1 MIDACFFFTNSPQS
15 FPSSSSEEVSWIMH
29 KVCNLVFCCLQSLTH
44 LFMLNT
50 FNIGTS
56 STIPTNNGHRLN
68 IYKGTQTLLR
78 KISTHANIKVLI
90 KTKDSVGKYEEKQKN
105 ISSMYYHWYGSF
117 LRKLIKHNFKL
128 VTTGLFLSSTHLVIL
143 CGCVSE
149 EVSCKWRINFPVCH
163 TFRILTSYHHLFCKG
178 GREDDSATP
187 LSPTCSWVSP
197 APLLFL
203 PRIPS
208 VIIVIIIHHQHM

>member
-1 MIDACFFFTNSPQS
+1 MDHI
-15 FPSSSSEEVSWIMH
+15 I
-29 KVCNLVFCCLQSLTH
+29 
-44 LFMLNT
+44 
-50 FNIGTS
+50 
-56 STIPTNNGHRLN
+56 RLN
-68 IYKGTQTLLR
+68 IYKGTTTLLR

-208 VIIVIIIHHQHM
+208 AIIVIIIHHQHM